1 MTANNKRLT
10 RKQRRILQQNG
21 QIPEETALKLNFQLR
36 KIEPLTENQRLTFE
50 KYYDG
55 KNLLLHGI
63 AGTGKSFLSIYLA
76 LQSLLSD
83 ASRYKKLIVVRS
95 VVPTRDMGFLPGS
108 NAEKAKV
115 YEAPY
120 QAIFTE
126 LFNRGDAYQ
135 YLKQKGLVEFIS
147 TSFIRGITLNDCII
161 VVDEIAN
168 MTLHELDS
176 VITRVGKNCR
186 IVFCGDFRQS
196 DFTREHEKRL
206 ACVHL
211 ILEASNDAELLIHVN
226 GHRCLAFFREGLY
239 DLSRD
244 VPLHVSSGTHFCTR
258 NLLERIVHKE
268 RMPSPDLRLC
278 SKRLD
283 RVFTHRRFC
292 PRIVFRSSREGSMA
306 VVLAHPFW
314 FRK

>member
-21 QIPEETALKLNFQLR
+21 QLPEETALKLNFQLR

-176 VITRVGKNCR
+176 VITREIGR
-186 IVFCGDFRQS
+186 
-196 DFTREHEKRL
+196 
-206 ACVHL
+206 A
-211 ILEASNDAELLIHVN
+211 HV
-226 GHRCLAFFREGLY
+226 
-239 DLSRD
+239 
-244 VPLHVSSGTHFCTR
+244 
-258 NLLERIVHKE
+258 
-268 RMPSPDLRLC
+268 
-278 SKRLD
+278 
-283 RVFTHRRFC
+283 
-292 PRIVFRSSREGSMA
+292 
-306 VVLAHPFW
+306 
-314 FRK
+314 

>member
-1 MTANNKRLT
+1 MTTKRLT
-10 RKQRRILQQNG
+10 RKQRRVQQYQQTTKG
-21 QIPEETALKLNFQLR
+21 EENLLRLNFQM
-36 KIEPLTENQRLTFE
+36 KAVEPLTENQRLTFE

-76 LQSLLSD
+76 LQSVLSD
-83 ASRYKKLIVVRS
+83 ASRYKKVVIVRS

-176 VITRVGKNCR
+176 VITRVGKNCK
-186 IVFCGDFRQS
+186 IMFCGDFRQS
-196 DFTREHEKRL
+196 DFTREHEKNGLTDFMR
-206 ACVHL
+206 
-211 ILEASNDAELLIHVN
+211 ILNRMKSFEYVDFTEND
-226 GHRCLAFFREGLY
+226 
-239 DLSRD
+239 
-244 VPLHVSSGTHFCTR
+244 
-258 NLLERIVHKE
+258 IVRSAMVKEYIIAKE
-268 RMPSPDLRLC
+268 RL
-278 SKRLD
+278 K
-283 RVFTHRRFC
+283 
-292 PRIVFRSSREGSMA
+292 IVA
-306 VVLAHPFW
+306 
-314 FRK
+314 